1 MSLYSVKALLILESE
16 SGTRLVGKYYS
27 NEAVFSTKKAQDA
40 FEARMHSKTKSV
52 PLGEILVMDEFTILY
67 KPAGDCL
74 LFVVGSKEENELL
87 LLTALNTFRDS
98 LDMLLKGQV
107 DKRAMLE
114 NLDYVLLTID
124 ELVDGGILLE
134 TEVDEIFQRV
144 SLKAAQD
151 ETPITEQTISQAVD
165 SVKESLI
172 KSFLS

>member
-1 MSLYSVKALLILESE
+1 
-16 SGTRLVGKYYS
+16 
-27 NEAVFSTKKAQDA
+27 
-40 FEARMHSKTKSV
+40 MHSKTKSV